1 MENKAHAL
9 AAGTFVLLV
18 AALLLAMAWWLT
30 RDGSIRSEYEISS
43 PEAVSG
49 LNVQAGGRPKGGL
62 GGKVQSIGFDPQIP
76 GNVLMRIAIDTKA
89 PITRSTVA
97 TLGYQGLTGIAHVQ
111 LDDDGTSREPLVAAD
126 GGVPRIPVRPG
137 LIGRLTEQGGRTLG
151 QLEEAARRFNQ
162 LLAADNQAALL
173 GAVGRMGESA
183 ASVGKL
189 SRDIGTLLDQQLG
202 PVRTPIPQLV
212 QDTRGAMQA
221 LQATA
226 SDTRLAV
233 NDLRQTLKRLDDSGL
248 VERLGHGADAL
259 AQGAATLNEQSLP
272 RLNAVGDELARTSRQ
287 VGRAAQIVGDNPQSL
302 LFGTGPT
309 PPGPGE
315 AGFVAPVPVAR

>member
-18 AALLLAMAWWLT
+18 AGLLLALAWWLT

-49 LNVQAGGRPKGGL
+49 LNVQAGVRLKGVL
-62 GGKVQSIGFDPQIP
+62 VGKVQSIGFDPLTP
-76 GNVLMRIAIDTKA
+76 GNVLVRIAIDSNA

-111 LDDDGTSREPLVAAD
+111 LDDDGSSREPLTA
-126 GGVPRIPVRPG
+126 GGGGLPRIPVRPG
-137 LIGRLTEQGGRTLG
+137 LLGRLTDQGGRTLV
-151 QLEEAARRFNQ
+151 QLEEAGKRFNA
-162 LLAADNQAALL
+162 LLADDNQAAVL
-173 GAVGRMGESA
+173 GAVGRIGESA
-183 ASVGKL
+183 ASVSKL

-226 SDTRLAV
+226 ADTRLAV
-233 NDLRQTLKRLDDSGL
+233 NDLRQTLKRLDDSGM
-248 VERLGHGADAL
+248 VERLAQGADAL
-259 AQGAATLNEQSLP
+259 AQGATTLTEQTLP
-272 RLNAVGDELARTSRQ
+272 RLNTVGDELARASRQ
-287 VGRAAQIVGDNPQSL
+287 VGRTAQIVGDNPQSL

-315 AGFVAPVPVAR
+315 VGFVTPQPAAR